1 MSYLGEE
8 VLKRQREMRERMRRE
23 TEKRM
28 EEEKKKQKELDA
40 IGVRTE
46 ELSLPQINQIYA
58 MKKEQFI
65 NELMLKRKLPEERRE
80 LLEKQSLE
88 TLYKASEKIQEQEDK
103 EREEELR
110 KKKKKIEKST
120 SSLSD
125 LFG

>member
-8 VLKRQREMRERMRRE
+8 VLKRQREMRKRMKRER
-23 TEKRM
+23 EKRM
-28 EEEKKKQKELDA
+28 EEEKKKKRELDA

-46 ELSLPQINQIYA
+46 ELSLSQVNQIYA

-65 NELMLKRKLPEERRE
+65 NNLMLKRKLPEQKRE

-88 TLYKASEKIQEQEDK
+88 TLYKASEIIQEQEDK
-103 EREEELR
+103 KREEELKKR
-110 KKKKKIEKST
+110 KKRIEKST